1 MRRFM
6 LLVLFTMLMCCFQH
20 PAMAHR
26 LDISD
31 IMTPGDIADDTTLP
45 EVTTWTARTER
56 FEIGLNEDPGGF
68 SAMDTSSLLDVVPG
82 SAAAPVPEPASILL
96 VGSGFLL
103 VGGLWKRHQQQM
115 RK

>member
-1 MRRFM
+1 M

-20 PAMAHR
+20 PAMAQR
-26 LDISD
+26 LDMTD
-31 IMTPGDIADDTTLP
+31 IMTPCDIADETMP
-45 EVTTWTARTER
+45 SGVATWTARTER
-56 FEIGLNEDPGGF
+56 FEIGLNGDPDWF
-68 SAMDTSSLLDVVPG
+68 SAMDTSSLLDAGPG
-82 SAAAPVPEPASILL
+82 GAAAPVPEPASILL